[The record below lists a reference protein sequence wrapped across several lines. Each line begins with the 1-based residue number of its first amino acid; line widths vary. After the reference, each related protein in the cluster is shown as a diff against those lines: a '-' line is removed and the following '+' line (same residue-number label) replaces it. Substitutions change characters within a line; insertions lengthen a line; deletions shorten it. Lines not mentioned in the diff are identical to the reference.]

1 MNHLLQVQQ
10 LLIPDLIEKMY
21 RRYLILD
28 TIHLH
33 QPIGRRALSDILLI
47 TERVLRTEIDL
58 LKAQGL
64 VNISSKGMTITESG
78 IDLVSELRALME
90 GYAALESLSQQ
101 IKTHYGLNE
110 VIIVNGN
117 VDTDDIVKNRLGE
130 AASNVLQRIVHDGDI
145 VSVTG
150 GSTMLSVANQLKPLN
165 KRITFTPARGGLGE
179 ELSFQANAIV
189 QQMAEHGKCQ
199 FEVLYVPDQVSEEA
213 YKTLVNEPSVKRV
226 LHHIKH
232 ADVIIHGI
240 GDALKMAKRRQSSKD
255 DFKTLDAQQAVAEA
269 FGYYFNAKGDVVHKV
284 RTVGIQL
291 EDLNESMK
299 IIAVAGGSTKQHAI
313 EAYLNVAPKH
323 TILIIDSAVAHWL
336 VNQINQQALSTVS
349 S

>member
-1 MNHLLQVQQ
+1 MNHLLKVQQ

-33 QPIGRRALSDILLI
+33 QPIGRRSLSDILLI

-58 LKAQGL
+58 LKGQGL
-64 VNISSKGMTITESG
+64 VNISSKGMTITDEG
-78 IDLVSELRALME
+78 IDLLADLQSLME

-101 IKTHYGLNE
+101 IKQYYGLEE
-110 VIIVNGN
+110 VIVVNGN
-117 VDTDDIVKNRLGE
+117 VDTDEVVKNRLGE
-130 AASNVLQRIVHDGDI
+130 AASNVLQRLVINDDI

-165 KRITFTPARGGLGE
+165 KRVIFTPARGGLGE
-179 ELSFQANAIV
+179 DLSFQANAIV

-213 YKTLVNEPSVKRV
+213 YNTLVNEPSVKRV
-226 LHHIKH
+226 LDHIKN
-232 ADVIIHGI
+232 AKILIHGI
-240 GDALKMAKRRQSSKD
+240 GDAMKMAKRRHSSSN
-255 DFKTLDAQQAVAEA
+255 DFEILKQKNAVAEA
-269 FGYYFNAKGDVVHKV
+269 FGYYFDAAGEVVHKV

-299 IIAVAGGSTKQHAI
+299 IIAVAGGSSKQYAI

-323 TILIIDSAVAHWL
+323 TILIIDSTVAHWL
-336 VNQINQQALSTVS
+336 VKQIKQHTLPVT
-349 S
+349 

>member
-1 MNHLLQVQQ
+1 MNHLLKVQQ

-47 TERVLRTEIDL
+47 TERVLRSEIDL

-64 VNISSKGMTITESG
+64 VNISSKGMTITDEG
-78 IDLVSELRALME
+78 IDLLSELQSLME

-101 IKTHYGLNE
+101 IKLHYGLNE
-110 VIIVNGN
+110 VIVVNGN

-130 AASNVLQRIVHDGDI
+130 AASNVLQRIVQDGDI

-179 ELSFQANAIV
+179 DLSFQANAVV
-189 QQMAEHGKCQ
+189 QQMAEHGKSQ

-226 LHHIKH
+226 LDHIKH
-232 ADVIIHGI
+232 ANILIHGV
-240 GDALKMAKRRQSSKD
+240 GDAMKMAKRRHSSND
-255 DFKTLDAQQAVAEA
+255 DFKMLDEQQAVAEA
-269 FGYYFNAKGDVVHKV
+269 FGYYFNAAGVVVHKV
-284 RTVGIQL
+284 RTIGIQL
-291 EDLNESMK
+291 DDLNESMK

-313 EAYLNVAPKH
+313 EAYLKVAPKH
-323 TILIIDSAVAHWL
+323 TILIIDSTVAHWL
-336 VNQINQQALSTVS
+336 TQQIKQQAMPVL
-349 S
+349 